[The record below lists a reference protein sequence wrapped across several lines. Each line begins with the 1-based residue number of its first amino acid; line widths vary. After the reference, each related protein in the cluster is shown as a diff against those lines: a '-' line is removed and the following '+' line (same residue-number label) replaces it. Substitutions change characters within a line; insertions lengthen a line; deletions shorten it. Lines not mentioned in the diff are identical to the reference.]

1 MSEFPS
7 LAFNGFDH
15 LGPTRDRTRD
25 SRLRLWR
32 IEHGSEDG
40 SPFLNGPCRLRS
52 KDVGLSVLYL
62 SHVRPP
68 DSPYA
73 SEYRSPTRIQS
84 LALRIYTEGV
94 RDTPPPPAGEGL
106 VAEKQDDFEGE

>member
-68 DSPYA
+68 IVRTRANIDHLGGFSPW
-73 SEYRSPTRIQS
+73 PT
-84 LALRIYTEGV
+84 RIYTEGV
-94 RDTPPPPAGEGL
+94 RDTHPPLRGG
-106 VAEKQDDFEGE
+106 VAD